1 LELIVAIVIT
11 LYIGL
16 KIYISV
22 MQIGFID
29 SKKDGKPLFLAQKEF
44 MDAAGYAKSKERL
57 SILESMVEFLML
69 FFWLSMG
76 FSLLSSI
83 ISFDSLYLS
92 GIVYIGSF
100 LFTGY
105 LIGLPFA
112 YYQKMVL
119 DKKYGFS
126 KIETKDFIKDSL
138 KTLFIGAVFTVLL
151 SLGVIFFIQNFALW
165 WVYAAAFIIAVV
177 VFANLLYPTLIAPI
191 FNKFSPLES
200 SELKTEIESLL
211 SRCGFKSSGVFVMDA
226 SKRDSRLNAYF
237 GGLGA
242 TKRVVLF
249 DTLVQKLSKS
259 EIISVLGHELGHYKH
274 GDIYKNIIISSL
286 VILFLFFIFGNLPT
300 TFFDTF
306 GIEKTPYTLIAVLIL
321 LSSPITFFIMPLV
334 SYFSRKAEFKA
345 DEYGSEQGSK
355 EGLKDALLKLVQEN
369 KAFPL
374 SHPIYIFFYY
384 SHPPLA
390 KRLEAMGF
398 EIDRL

>member
-1 LELIVAIVIT
+1 MI
-11 LYIGL
+11 
-16 KIYISV
+16 
-22 MQIGFID
+22 
-29 SKKDGKPLFLAQKEF
+29 
-44 MDAAGYAKSKERL
+44 
-57 SILESMVEFLML
+57 
-69 FFWLSMG
+69 
-76 FSLLSSI
+76 
-83 ISFDSLYLS
+83 
-92 GIVYIGSF
+92 
-100 LFTGY
+100 
-105 LIGLPFA
+105 
-112 YYQKMVL
+112 L
-119 DKKYGFS
+119 DKKFGFS
-126 KIETKDFIKDSL
+126 KIDVKDFVKDSL
-138 KTLFIGAVFTVLL
+138 KAIFIGSVFTVLL
-151 SLGVIFFIQNFALW
+151 SLAVMFFIENFALW
-165 WVYAAAFIIAVV
+165 WVYAATFIIAVV

-274 GDIYKNIIISSL
+274 GDIYKNIAISSL

-306 GIEKTPYTLIAVLIL
+306 GIEKTPYTLISVLIL

-345 DEYGSEQGSK
+345 DEFGSEQGSK

-369 KAFPL
+369 KAFPI

-398 EIDRL
+398 EIDKL